1 MRHPSLYWHR
11 QKDLNPRLSVL
22 ETDALPT
29 ELYLH
34 IIVDTRG
41 LEPHSQDFQSCAYT
55 MSAKC
60 PLMRKQKD
68 WLRLSLFSAV
78 FADLQF
84 DFRSLFEARP
94 LSRGL
99 VSTAHPCFL
108 LFDTAKLDSP
118 NAAYLR
124 SRKKFSKIFSDDKKT
139 IVLDAS
145 EIISKFA
152 SYTNLLKM
160 EVVKLNRIKAVLA
173 ETDKQGKWLAQQLG
187 KDPTTVSKWC
197 TNTIQPD
204 LKTLAEIAELLNV
217 NIRELLVNT
226 K

>member
-1 MRHPSLYWHR
+1 MQPIC
-11 QKDLNPRLSVL
+11 V
-22 ETDALPT
+22 A
-29 ELYLH
+29 
-34 IIVDTRG
+34 
-41 LEPHSQDFQSCAYT
+41 
-55 MSAKC
+55 
-60 PLMRKQKD
+60 RKI
-68 WLRLSLFSAV
+68 
-78 FADLQF
+78 
-84 DFRSLFEARP
+84 
-94 LSRGL
+94 
-99 VSTAHPCFL
+99 
-108 LFDTAKLDSP
+108 
-118 NAAYLR
+118 Y
-124 SRKKFSKIFSDDKKT
+124 KKKIRTDKKT
-139 IVLDAS
+139 IILDTS
-145 EIISKFA
+145 EIICKFA

>member
-1 MRHPSLYWHR
+1 M
-11 QKDLNPRLSVL
+11 
-22 ETDALPT
+22 
-29 ELYLH
+29 
-34 IIVDTRG
+34 
-41 LEPHSQDFQSCAYT
+41 
-55 MSAKC
+55 
-60 PLMRKQKD
+60 
-68 WLRLSLFSAV
+68 
-78 FADLQF
+78 
-84 DFRSLFEARP
+84 
-94 LSRGL
+94 
-99 VSTAHPCFL
+99 
-108 LFDTAKLDSP
+108 FDTAKLDSP
-118 NAAYLR
+118 DAAYLR
-124 SRKKFSKIFSDDKKT
+124 SKKNLQKKIRTDKKT
-139 IVLDAS
+139 IILDTS
-145 EIISKFA
+145 EIIHKFA

>member
-1 MRHPSLYWHR
+1 M
-11 QKDLNPRLSVL
+11 
-22 ETDALPT
+22 
-29 ELYLH
+29 
-34 IIVDTRG
+34 
-41 LEPHSQDFQSCAYT
+41 
-55 MSAKC
+55 
-60 PLMRKQKD
+60 
-68 WLRLSLFSAV
+68 
-78 FADLQF
+78 
-84 DFRSLFEARP
+84 
-94 LSRGL
+94 
-99 VSTAHPCFL
+99 
-108 LFDTAKLDSP
+108 FDTAKLDSP